1 MSKKQEFTSL
11 MIRKSEEK
19 LEQDESI
26 GMEFRMFVNDE
37 SMSNLTPQEYASE
50 LMYFFQDSN
59 EIRPEILLNRDN
71 DLSQAAFKDKAQ
83 YGSFADSLTKYQDDE
98 QALIFNRRNGVSISD
113 KLLDEN
119 AVMMYRSPLYEE
131 ERDEKRQEK
140 SEKVLDKAYENV
152 QKLKDNGK
160 YVMYSNAEQIISD
173 VQLWDDVQPPFAPL
187 RENPNFEPQPDP
199 NNSVVLGA
207 QGQEFDLL
215 NLATALDDD
224 LDIKEKNKQ
233 EVEQVVEELTPAEL
247 HAKKIAEKYLNS
259 FDFDEKFMYQDNN
272 RIGNVQTNWK
282 GNVERIELGFEPS
295 AEQVA
300 ASLIKLEP
308 NYNISAYPITPRNS
322 ENFKEAMRMIRDDN
336 AFDLNDITFKGM
348 KKEERKHFE
357 ALLNEVMNE
366 PRVSL
371 GQSLENDDV
380 EQEEKL
386 KAERDLKQKQQDE
399 IEQKQQQVSL
409 GKSVEEITS
418 VDEDDLNGKNIQ
430 KAFSDEDIDEQFSG
444 DDLVFDDELN
454 PDDVPDE
461 PESDISYDQ
470 YYADV
475 PETFDDELNPDD
487 VPDEPEQS
495 ERNSISDNLEDE
507 RNELLDELSDE
518 TDVSNQP
525 SSKKRNRNASRNSYQ
540 P

>member
-26 GMEFRMFVNDE
+26 GMEFRMFINDE
-37 SMSNLTPQEYASE
+37 SMTNLTPQEYASE

-83 YGSFADSLTKYQDDE
+83 YESFTDSLTKYQDDE

-140 SEKVLDKAYENV
+140 SERVLDKAYENV

-160 YVMYSNAEQIISD
+160 YVMYSNGEQIISD
-173 VQLWDDVQPPFAPL
+173 VQLWDDEQPAFVPL

-233 EVEQVVEELTPAEL
+233 EVEEVVEELTPAEL

-259 FDFDEKFMYQDNN
+259 FDFDEKYMYQDNN

-380 EQEEKL
+380 EQEERL
-386 KAERDLKQKQQDE
+386 KAERDLK
-399 IEQKQQQVSL
+399 QKQQQVSL

-444 DDLVFDDELN
+444 EDLEFDDELN

-461 PESDISYDQ
+461 PESDISYDHF
-470 YYADV
+470 YADV
-475 PETFDDELNPDD
+475 PETFDDE
-487 VPDEPEQS
+487 PEQS
-495 ERNSISDNLEDE
+495 QRNSVSDNLEAE

-525 SSKKRNRNASRNSYQ
+525 SSKKRNRNSSRNSYQ